1 MMVPLQILLWEETIK
16 VQILKL
22 DRPLT
27 PNTLKMPSS
36 IVEIL
41 SADEIRRTIVRLA
54 SEIDERCRDL
64 SQVILVGIQTKG
76 VPVAKMLA
84 KQIEVLE
91 RVTVPVA
98 ALDITFYR
106 DDLDRIAVRTPGKT
120 DIPVD
125 LNGKTVILVD
135 DVIYQGRTIRAALNA
150 VNEYGRPKLILLAV
164 LIDRGHRQVPIH
176 PDFVGK
182 KLPTA
187 REEQIKV
194 YFQDS
199 DGRDAVELIRATIN

>member
-1 MMVPLQILLWEETIK
+1 MS
-16 VQILKL
+16 
-22 DRPLT
+22 
-27 PNTLKMPSS
+27 SS

-54 SEIDERCRDL
+54 SEINERCRDL
-64 SQVILVGIQTKG
+64 SQIVLVGIQKKG
-76 VPVAKMLA
+76 VPLTRMLA

-91 RVTVPVA
+91 GIKVPEA

-106 DDLDRIAVRTPGKT
+106 DDLDLIAVRTPGKT
-120 DIPVD
+120 EIPVD

-135 DVIYQGRTIRAALNA
+135 DVIFQGRTIRAAMNA
-150 VNEYGRPKLILLAV
+150 INEYGRPKHILLAV

-182 KLPTA
+182 RLPTA
-187 REEQIKV
+187 RDEQIKV

-199 DGRDAVELIRATIN
+199 DGRDAVELIRATTLL

>member
-1 MMVPLQILLWEETIK
+1 MS
-16 VQILKL
+16 
-22 DRPLT
+22 
-27 PNTLKMPSS
+27 SS

-54 SEIDERCRDL
+54 SEINERCRDL
-64 SQVILVGIQTKG
+64 SQIVLVGIQKKG
-76 VPVAKMLA
+76 VPLTRMLA

-91 RVTVPVA
+91 GIKVPEA

-106 DDLDRIAVRTPGKT
+106 DDLDLIAVRTPGKT
-120 DIPVD
+120 EIPVD

-135 DVIYQGRTIRAALNA
+135 DVIFQGRTIRAAMNA
-150 VNEYGRPKLILLAV
+150 INEYGRPKHILLAV

-182 KLPTA
+182 RLPTA
-187 REEQIKV
+187 RDEQIKV

-199 DGRDAVELIRATIN
+199 DGRDAVDLIRATTSV

>member
-1 MMVPLQILLWEETIK
+1 M
-16 VQILKL
+16 
-22 DRPLT
+22 
-27 PNTLKMPSS
+27 PNS

-54 SEIDERCRDL
+54 SEVGERCRDL
-64 SQVILVGIQTKG
+64 SEIVAIGIQTKG
-76 VPVAKMLA
+76 VPLAKMLA

-91 RVTVPVA
+91 HVEVPVG

-106 DDLDRIAVRTPGKT
+106 DDLDEIALRTPRTT

-150 VNEYGRPKLILLAV
+150 IAEYGRPKHILLAV

-182 KLPTA
+182 KLPTS

-194 YFQDS
+194 YFQEY
-199 DGRDAVELIRATIN
+199 DGKDAVELIRAT